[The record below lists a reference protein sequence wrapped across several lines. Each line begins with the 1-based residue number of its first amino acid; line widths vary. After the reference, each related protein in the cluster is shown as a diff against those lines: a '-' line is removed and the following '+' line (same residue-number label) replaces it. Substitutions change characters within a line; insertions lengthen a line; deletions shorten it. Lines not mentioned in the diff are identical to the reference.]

1 MDVLLMESDQK
12 VATEVADYLNDIFN
26 SESVSIVTSGNLS
39 FGVGLLMPSGMGPIS
54 LIVCA
59 ETLEEHEHPQQKSN
73 GLEFM
78 DDYREKGATT
88 PVIILCDQ
96 EPKGLL
102 VVNNMYKV
110 HRHSRELRDHLQLA
124 VEYFFPQ
131 VFTRR
136 LQ

>member
-1 MDVLLMESDQK
+1 MESDQK

-26 SESVSIVTSGNLS
+26 DESMNIVTSSNLS
-39 FGVGLLMPSGMGPIS
+39 FGMGLLMPSGVGPIS

-59 ETLEEHEHPQQKSN
+59 ETLEEDEHPQQKSN

-78 DDYREKGATT
+78 NDYRDKGATT

-102 VVNNMYKV
+102 VVNTMYKV
-110 HRHSRELRDHLQLA
+110 HRHDKELRDHLQLA

-131 VFTRR
+131 VSTRK
-136 LQ
+136 LH